1 MSERGTTAE
10 ALEAALRS
18 LGEIVAFPATGEE
31 LSASVAARI
40 AVPRQ
45 EREPGRVYSLSA
57 RRAARP
63 LIRPAWHRAVAA
75 TAAVLVIASGVL
87 VGSPSARDAV
97 AGLLG
102 LRGVRIERVPS
113 LVGSPRLALGHG
125 LDLGQ
130 RLPLDQATA
139 RVTYRIL
146 VPEPTA
152 FVGAGGLGPPDE
164 VYLAAGIPGGQV
176 SLVYRARAG
185 LHVAASTGAA
195 LLVSEFRGSVH
206 EEFLGKSLGPGTEL
220 TSVSVNGGRG
230 YWISGNPHEIYL
242 LDESGR
248 IRQDT
253 VRLSGNVLL
262 WEQGD
267 LVVRIES
274 QLGETQALAI
284 ARSMR

>member
-1 MSERGTTAE
+1 MGEPRITPE
-10 ALEAALRS
+10 ALDAALRS
-18 LGEIVAFPATGEE
+18 LGGVVAFPAARDE
-31 LSASVAARI
+31 LPASVMTRITAPGQLRDPAR
-40 AVPRQ
+40 VF
-45 EREPGRVYSLSA
+45 SLSA

-63 LIRPAWHRAVAA
+63 VIRPAWHRVVAA
-75 TAAVLVIASGVL
+75 AAAVLVIATGVL

-102 LRGVRIERVPS
+102 LRGVRIERVPHP
-113 LVGSPRLALGHG
+113 VGSPRLALGHG
-125 LDLGQ
+125 LDLGV
-130 RLPLDQATA
+130 RIPLDQATA
-139 RVTYRIL
+139 RVPYRVL
-146 VPEPTA
+146 VPRPSLI
-152 FVGAGGLGPPDE
+152 VGAAELGPPDE

-185 LHVAASTGAA
+185 LHVASSTGAA
-195 LLVSEFRGSVH
+195 LLVSEFRGSVNR
-206 EEFLGKSLGPGTEL
+206 EFLGKSVGPGTAL
-220 TSVSVNGGRG
+220 ISVSVNGGQG

-253 VRLSGNVLL
+253 VRLAGDVLV

-274 QLGETQALAI
+274 QLDEAQSLAV
-284 ARSMR
+284 ARSMG